1 MPSVGC
7 MALVPTPAMSFSFFN
22 RFQLACYVEL
32 APFSYILLYI
42 QSSKRQNYKDNSG
55 LRAALTFSGRV
66 VLYTNTKVLK
76 YAEFWCT
83 GGAIALYRSC
93 L

>member
-22 RFQLACYVEL
+22 RFRLACYVEL
-32 APFSYILLYI
+32 APFSYIFLYI
-42 QSSKRQNYKDNSG
+42 QSSERQNYKEKSG

-66 VLYTNTKVLK
+66 YQYKGTQVRQILVYWWRNCVVPIVSLN
-76 YAEFWCT
+76 
-83 GGAIALYRSC
+83 
-93 L
+93 

>member
-22 RFQLACYVEL
+22 RFRLACYVEL

-42 QSSKRQNYKDNSG
+42 QSSERQNYRDKSG
-55 LRAALTFSGRV
+55 LRAGLTFSSGV

-76 YAEFWCT
+76 YAKF
-83 GGAIALYRSC
+83 
-93 L
+93 

>member
-1 MPSVGC
+1 MPSVGF

-22 RFQLACYVEL
+22 RFRLACYVEL

-42 QSSKRQNYKDNSG
+42 QSSERQNYKEKSG

-66 VLYTNTKVLK
+66 VLCTNTKVLK
-76 YAEFWCT
+76 YAKFWCT
-83 GGAIALYRSC
+83 SGAIVLYRLC